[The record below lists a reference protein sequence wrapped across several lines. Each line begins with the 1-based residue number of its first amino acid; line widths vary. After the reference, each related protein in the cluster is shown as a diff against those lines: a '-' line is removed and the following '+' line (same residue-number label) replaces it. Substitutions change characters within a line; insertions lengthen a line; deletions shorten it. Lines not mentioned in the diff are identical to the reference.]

1 MTKKDYELIATSI
14 REAREVV
21 ARESGNNAEVLGGA
35 NAGFYELAKI
45 LSARFFEQNP
55 RFDDNRWMTATE
67 VLHN

>member
-1 MTKKDYELIATSI
+1 MTQKDYELIATSI